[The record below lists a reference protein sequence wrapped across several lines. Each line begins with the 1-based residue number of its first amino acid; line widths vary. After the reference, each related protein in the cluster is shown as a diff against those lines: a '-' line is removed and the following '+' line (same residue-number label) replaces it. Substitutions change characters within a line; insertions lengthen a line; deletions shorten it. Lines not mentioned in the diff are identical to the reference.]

1 MCCLERGRSAPR
13 SPCVCA
19 WQELADG
26 WGSLRCTALA
36 LVVHD
41 SHAAQT
47 PTSEGIFVFNVDCP
61 HAGVIAQ
68 VRGVPLP
75 TFASPSFTEPET
87 LLFSHAT
94 QATPSSAPQL
104 LPFSAA
110 AVERYDLRSLAV
122 DLECAADVDA
132 IELLLTFETTD
143 DRDHA
148 WSLVERPTPM
158 GTEAARMT

>member
-1 MCCLERGRSAPR
+1 M
-13 SPCVCA
+13 
-19 WQELADG
+19 
-26 WGSLRCTALA
+26 
-36 LVVHD
+36 HD
-41 SHAAQT
+41 SQAAQT
-47 PTSEGIFVFNVDCP
+47 PLSEGIFVFNVDCP

-110 AVERYDLRSLAV
+110 AVERHDLRSLAV
-122 DLECAADVDA
+122 DLQCAAGVDA
-132 IELLLTFETTD
+132 VELLLTFETTD

-148 WSLVERPTPM
+148 WSLVERAKASGDAM
-158 GTEAARMT
+158 DE